1 MNATTATPENTGET
15 TRETTREMTGREA
28 MREAMSEAMR
38 ADDRVFLMGEDVGR
52 YGGCFA
58 VSAGMLDEFGPDR
71 IRDTPLSESAF
82 VGAGIGAAMGG
93 LRPIIELMTWN
104 FALVAYDQII
114 NSAAKIYN
122 MTAGEFTVPIVFRGA
137 SGAAENLASQHSQAL
152 ESIFAH
158 FPGLKVVS
166 TANPADAY
174 GLLKT
179 AIRDPDP
186 VIFMESELS
195 YGVKGE
201 VPDEEYLIP
210 FGVADIKRP
219 GTDVT
224 LVTWNKTVVTCLEA
238 AAELEKEG
246 ISARVLDLRT
256 IRPLDEATL
265 FRCAAETHRI
275 VVVQEGFPY
284 AGVGAEISARLMES
298 CFDALDAPVLR
309 VTNRDINQPYA
320 TNLEKLVVPSVRRVV
335 EAARAVCSR

>member
-1 MNATTATPENTGET
+1 MAELQL
-15 TRETTREMTGREA
+15 REA
-28 MREAMSEAMR
+28 IRRAMVEEMRRDEK
-38 ADDRVFLMGEDVGR
+38 VFLMGEEVAYYDGA
-52 YGGCFA
+52 YK
-58 VSAGMLDEFGPDR
+58 VSQGMLAEFGEKR
-71 IRDTPLSESAF
+71 IIDTPIAENGF
-82 VGAGIGAAMGG
+82 CGIGIGAAMGG

-122 MTAGEFTVPIVFRGA
+122 MTAGEFSVPIVFRGA

-166 TANPADAY
+166 TADPADAY

-210 FGVADIKRP
+210 FGKAAIKRP
-219 GTDVT
+219 GSDVT
-224 LVTWNKTVVTCLEA
+224 LVTWNKQVTTCLLA
-238 AAELEKEG
+238 AEELEKQG

-265 FRCAAETHRI
+265 FRCVAETHRV

-284 AGVGAEISARLMES
+284 AGVGAEISARVMES

-320 TNLEKLVVPSVRRVV
+320 TNLEKLVVPSVKRVV
-335 EAARAVCSR
+335 DAARAVCNR